1 VSESETAVRLKAL
14 RLNLKE
20 KGREQRLLH
29 RMIPL
34 YYGST
39 STERTRCHSEILEF
53 E

>member
-1 VSESETAVRLKAL
+1 MRLKPL

-20 KGREQRLLH
+20 KGRNQEFLH
-29 RMIPL
+29 RVIPL

-39 STERTRCHSEILEF
+39 STCCHSEILEF